1 MAETYNTRDKS
12 REIKS
17 GHSMDMGPDPYV
29 TDVDRMAVL
38 NKDYRNA
45 LWTGNHLQMTLM
57 TIPPGG
63 EIGPENHP
71 DTDQF
76 IRVEQG
82 RGIAAMGSDRNMTD
96 LRQYVRIGDVVFV
109 PAGTWHNISNT
120 ESFPLR
126 LSAVYGPPNHPRG
139 TVQETKAQAD
149 REEH

>member
-1 MAETYNTRDKS
+1 MADRNITAS
-12 REIKS
+12 RPVS
-17 GHSMDMGPDPYV
+17 FDMGPEPYV

-45 LWTGNHLQMTLM
+45 LWTGNHLQMALM

>member
-1 MAETYNTRDKS
+1 MADRNITAS
-12 REIKS
+12 RPVS
-17 GHSMDMGPDPYV
+17 SDMGPEPYV

-45 LWTGNHLQMTLM
+45 LWTGNHLQMALM

-109 PAGTWHNISNT
+109 PAGTWHNIINIGNT
-120 ESFPLR
+120 PLK
-126 LSAVYGPPNHPRG
+126 LYSIYAPPQHPFG
-139 TVQETKAQAD
+139 TVHKTRKEAEQQGD
-149 REEH
+149 